1 MRIGTNCAALKGL
14 QKWLKAPSDWP
25 GAMVPNRVEGVASVS
40 YVCVVGSIFSQQFV
54 SS

>member
-1 MRIGTNCAALKGL
+1 MRIGTDCAALNGS

-25 GAMVPNRVEGVASVS
+25 DAMIPNRVEGVDSVS
-40 YVCVVGSIFSQQFV
+40 YVWVLGSIFSQQLV